1 LPYDQ
6 IWFGQGFAVTSVLAR
21 IDPAGRLSIPA
32 RHRKALGLEAGGP
45 VVVALEGKEV
55 RVRAVADVM
64 AELQAETARL
74 LAGPDASVDA
84 FLAERRAE
92 AAREEA
98 GTGGDP
104 PSGRPPMAGQDGDK
118 GDGGR

>member
-1 LPYDQ
+1 MKS
-6 IWFGQGFAVTSVLAR
+6 ILAR

-32 RHRKALGLEAGGP
+32 QHRKALGLEGGGA

-55 RVRAVADVM
+55 RVRAAADVM

-74 LAGPDASVDA
+74 LAGPGASVDA

-98 GTGGDP
+98 EMTGGVP
-104 PSGRPPMAGQDGDK
+104 GQPRPAEREDQ
-118 GDGGR
+118 GGR